1 MKSKILHGENQVQS
15 RKALSEVIRQ
25 AKKDGWE
32 ITRLSGENLDKEKLL
47 TAVRS
52 QALFG
57 GEHLIIVEDFFENN
71 KNANKIV
78 RGIPLNG
85 VEVVFWEGRA
95 LSKTA
100 TSGLNKNSDV
110 LEFKIPVSVFKFLD
124 SLTPRNTQVALKLLQ
139 QAVKDDSADF
149 ILLMIARQ
157 VRLLIW
163 AKLDSGTL
171 KVAPW
176 QRSRILEQAKKWD
189 KEQLLAFHTQLL
201 NLDRANKSSRLPED
215 LSASLDLLI
224 TSI

>member
-15 RKALSEVIRQ
+15 RKALSEIVRQ

-32 ITRLSGENLDKEKLL
+32 ISRLSGEGLDKSKLL

-57 GEHLIIVEDFFENN
+57 GGHLVVVENFFANN
-71 KNANKIV
+71 KNAKKIIQE
-78 RGIPLNG
+78 IPLENG
-85 VEVVFWEGRA
+85 TLVFWEGKA

-100 TSGLNKNSDV
+100 TYGVEKNFEI

-124 SLTPRNTQVALKLLQ
+124 SLMPSNTRVALKFLQ

-163 AKLDSGTL
+163 AKLDPETL
-171 KVAPW
+171 KLAPW
-176 QRSRILEQAKKWD
+176 QKSRIIEQAKEWD
-189 KEQLLAFHTQLL
+189 KDKLLSFHTQLL
-201 NLDRANKSSRLPED
+201 DLDRANKRSRLPED
-215 LSASLDLLI
+215 LSASLDLLVAGL
-224 TSI
+224 